1 MPRIMAP
8 TVAEHRAA
16 RLQTLLDAGRALI
29 LETGRP
35 PTLTAVALRAGMA
48 RPSVYD
54 YFSSGD
60 DLLAAM
66 VEDITPRWTARIR
79 KAVAVASTPAEQV
92 LAHIRAN
99 LELVAE
105 GEHSAIAALAA
116 VAPGHITGER
126 AAAMH
131 QAVLQPLNDAL
142 AALGAEPVDVHAAAI
157 DGMVRALSRCIE
169 DGTSVEVAFDAA
181 RSLLAPYLFAW
192 VPESRPPALPIPAT
206 GPHR

>member
-1 MPRIMAP
+1 MPRITAP

-16 RLQTLLDAGRALI
+16 RLRLLLDAGRALV

-35 PTLTAVALRAGMA
+35 PTLTAVAQRAGMA

-66 VEDITPRWTARIR
+66 VEDITPRWISRIND
-79 KAVAVASTPAEQV
+79 AVAGASSPAEQV

-99 LELVAE
+99 LDMVAE

-116 VAPGHITGER
+116 VAPGHITSER

-131 QAVLQPLNDAL
+131 QSLLLPLRSAL

-157 DGMVRALSRCIE
+157 DGMVHALSRCIE
-169 DGTSVEVAFDAA
+169 DGTPVDVAFATA
-181 RSLLAPYLFAW
+181 RSLLARFL
-192 VPESRPPALPIPAT
+192 SDL
-206 GPHR
+206 GS